1 VRRVEWELAA
11 QVGRPSFAQ
20 RLLIARMMLR
30 LEQFDKRFDEG
41 TLTEFDVKVLGGLQ
55 NAIRLCLRDL
65 GLKPEPVRARMSPL
79 ADHFSRP
86 PA

>member
-1 VRRVEWELAA
+1 MRRVEWELAA

>member
-1 VRRVEWELAA
+1 
-11 QVGRPSFAQ
+11 
-20 RLLIARMMLR
+20 MMLR